1 MLNKHIKYIKN
12 NFSSEKCKLVIR
24 TFIRMA
30 QIKRLMLSKAD
41 RMWGIWNY
49 ILYWGSYKIVKGK
62 KKVVKGFQK
71 HFGNFVICTYNRATN
86 YLLLV

>member
-1 MLNKHIKYIKN
+1 
-12 NFSSEKCKLVIR
+12 
-24 TFIRMA
+24 
-30 QIKRLMLSKAD
+30 MLSKAD

-49 ILYWGSYKIVKGK
+49 ILYWGSYKVVKGK